1 MKNEHINCDPS
12 LLSLFFDQELP
23 PAEHERVIVHLKDCP
38 ACRKE
43 LRDIR
48 AVSSMFR
55 AGLENN
61 TLQAGLLNIERSV
74 IDRIKRKKEPWWN
87 RFSNILT
94 SRKFVI
100 YAAGAAAMLVISV
113 SGIRHS
119 AIEAGPSA
127 IVDSFTG
134 ETSSVMIMETP
145 ESQHTIIWFNE
156 DS

>member
-12 LLSLFFDQELP
+12 QLSLFFDQELP
-23 PAEHERVIVHLKDCP
+23 SAEHERVSRHLKDCP

-48 AVSSMFR
+48 AVSKMFR
-55 AGLENN
+55 AGLEDGVV
-61 TLQAGLLNIERSV
+61 QAGLLNLERSV
-74 IDRIKRKKEPWWN
+74 IDRIKKKKEPLWK
-87 RFSNILT
+87 RFANT
-94 SRKFVI
+94 SISWKYLVP
-100 YAAGAAAMLVISV
+100 AAAAVAMLVLSV
-113 SGIRHS
+113 SVTRYS

-156 DS
+156 E